1 MTMFYRTKNRK
12 IYKEHEFYHLQENIK
27 NNYWIQDFNFLKTA
41 SKKVVH
47 KVGKFLGSK
56 IADTATKSNDDKIGT
71 IRAGII

>member
-1 MTMFYRTKNRK
+1 MTMFYRTKNKK

-27 NNYWIQDFNFLKTA
+27 KQLLDTGLYSLKTA

-56 IADTATKSNDDKIGT
+56 IADTATMIKL
-71 IRAGII
+71 